1 MRPHPLIVGQN
12 SETAHR
18 TNLSAVMRALHDHGP
33 LSRSELGW
41 LTGLTRSTIGALVRE
56 FAAGGFV
63 TESASSSHGTPG
75 RPSRRV
81 RLEAR
86 SAVVLALE
94 VSVDSVAA
102 ATVGIGGEVLEI
114 VRAPRRAGGSS
125 VDRVV
130 ADLHRLAIGMETR
143 PLDDPNLVG
152 IGVGIAGL
160 VRREDGLVA
169 VAPNMDW
176 RNVQLVETIARELRT
191 SVPIHVGNEADL
203 AALAESRR
211 GVAIDA
217 RHVVFVGAEVGV
229 GGGLIVDGVPLRG
242 ALGFGGEVGH
252 MPLNPLGR
260 PCRCGSV
267 GCWETE
273 AGQAALLARAGR
285 DPETGLD
292 GVLAVLGEARA
303 GDPRALQALGDEA
316 DWIAR
321 GVAALINV
329 LNPELVVL
337 GGLFGRVH
345 PFVAERLDREIDRL
359 TLPAARAAVRV
370 VASSLGTDAPLL
382 GGAEAAFEPFL
393 ADPADW
399 LVADNGRSRMARGG
413 PTVRRINPRDLV
425 IKGVA

>member
-1 MRPHPLIVGQN
+1 LRPHPLVVGQN

-18 TNLSAVMRALHDHGP
+18 TNLSAVLRALHDHGP

-63 TESASSSHGTPG
+63 TESASSSLGTPG

-81 RLEAR
+81 HLESR
-86 SAVVLALE
+86 SAIVLALE

-102 ATVGIGGEVLEI
+102 AAVGIGGEVLEI
-114 VRAPRRAGGSS
+114 VRAPRRPGGSS

-130 ADLHRLAIGMETR
+130 ADLNRLVSGMESQ
-143 PLDDPNLVG
+143 PLEDANLIG

-169 VAPNMDW
+169 VAPNMGW
-176 RNVQLVETIARELRT
+176 RDVRLVETIAREFRT
-191 SVPIHVGNEADL
+191 SVPIQVGNEADL

-211 GVAIDA
+211 GVAVDA

-260 PCRCGSV
+260 QCRCGSV

-273 AGQAALLARAGR
+273 AGQASLLARAGR
-285 DPETGLD
+285 DPETGLEGVL
-292 GVLAVLGEARA
+292 GVLADARA
-303 GDPRALQALGDEA
+303 GDAQTLQALDETA
-316 DWIAR
+316 GWIAR
-321 GVAALINV
+321 GVATLINV

-337 GGLFGRVH
+337 SGLFGRVH

-359 TLPAARAAVRV
+359 ALRAVRAGVRV
-370 VASSLGTDAPLL
+370 VPSQLGTDAPLL
-382 GGAEAAFEPFL
+382 GAAEAAFEPFL
-393 ADPADW
+393 ADPAEW
-399 LVADNGRSRMARGG
+399 LAADNGSARLSRER
-413 PTVRRINPRDLV
+413 PNLRRLKPSEWHM
-425 IKGVA
+425 KGVA

>member
-1 MRPHPLIVGQN
+1 LRPHPLVAGQN

-33 LSRSELGW
+33 LSQSELGW

-56 FAAGGFV
+56 FVAGGFV
-63 TESASSSHGTPG
+63 SESPSTSLGNPG

-81 RLEAR
+81 RLEPR

-102 ATVGIGGEVLEI
+102 ACVGVGGDVLEI
-114 VRAPRRAGGSS
+114 VRAPRHHDGSS

-130 ADLHRLAIGMETR
+130 ADLHALAAGMATR
-143 PLDDPNLVG
+143 PLDDPNLIG

-176 RNVQLVETIARELRT
+176 RNVHLVETIAREFDT
-191 SVPIHVGNEADL
+191 SVPIRVGNQADL

-211 GVAIDA
+211 GVAVDA

-229 GGGLIVDGVPLRG
+229 GGGLIVDGMPVRG
-242 ALGFGGEVGH
+242 ALGYGGEVGH
-252 MPLNPLGR
+252 MPLNPTGR
-260 PCRCGSV
+260 PCRCGSS

-273 AGQAALLARAGR
+273 AGQASLLTRAGR
-285 DPETGLD
+285 DPGTGLD
-292 GVLAVLGEARA
+292 GVLAVLDDARR
-303 GDPRALQALGDEA
+303 GDPRALRALDEVA
-316 DWIAR
+316 VWIAR
-321 GVAALINV
+321 GVATLINV

-337 GGLFGRVH
+337 SGLFGRIH
-345 PFVAERLDREIDRL
+345 PFVAERVDREIDRL

-370 VASSLGTDAPLL
+370 VASRLGTDAPLL
-382 GGAEAAFEPFL
+382 GAAEAAFEPFL

-399 LVADNGRSRMARGG
+399 LVADNGRSRN
-413 PTVRRINPRDLV
+413 RRVDPAERRFNPREMPM
-425 IKGVA
+425 KGVA